1 MVLRI
6 SYILF
11 IFSFIVSCNSSDTS
25 KNETELKQPLSKAEI
40 KHLFESN
47 CASCHGCDGT
57 LGMSGAK
64 DLSISNLK
72 KDEIKDRIQ
81 NGKNGMPSFEGI
93 IQEGEQMD
101 SIVSYVISLRK

>member
-1 MVLRI
+1 MVLKFI
-6 SYILF
+6 YTLF
-11 IFSFIVSCNSSDTS
+11 VFSFIASCNSSNTS
-25 KNETELKQPLSKAEI
+25 KTESNQPLSKAEI
-40 KHLFESN
+40 KQLFESN
-47 CASCHGCDGT
+47 CSSCHGVDGT

-72 KDEIKDRIQ
+72 PAEIKDRIQ
-81 NGKNGMPSFEGI
+81 NGKNGMPSFEGL

>member
-1 MVLRI
+1 MVLRYF
-6 SYILF
+6 YILF
-11 IFSFIVSCNSSDTS
+11 IFSFIVSCSSSNTS
-25 KNETELKQPLSKAEI
+25 KNETESTQSLSKAEI

-47 CASCHGCDGT
+47 CSSCHGVDGT

-72 KDEIKDRIQ
+72 PAEIKDRIQ
-81 NGKNGMPSFEGI
+81 NGKNGMPSFEGL